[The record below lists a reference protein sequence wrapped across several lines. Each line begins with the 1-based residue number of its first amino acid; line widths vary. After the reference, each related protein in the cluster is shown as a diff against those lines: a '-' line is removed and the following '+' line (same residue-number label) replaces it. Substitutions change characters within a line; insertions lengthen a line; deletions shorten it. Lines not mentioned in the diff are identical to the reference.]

1 MTTTQTNAAK
11 TYQQQ
16 AVLTASKEKLVVLL
30 YDGALLN
37 IDRAHKAMDANDVAG
52 VGEAIGKAFAI
63 IGELRASIDHEQG
76 GEIAENLERLYGFV
90 QDRIV
95 VANRDRDPSP
105 LSEARAVL
113 TTLKEGWN
121 AVIRG

>member
-1 MTTTQTNAAK
+1 MTAMQTNVAK
-11 TYQQQ
+11 AYQQQ

-30 YDGALLN
+30 YDGAILN
-37 IDRAHKAMDANDVAG
+37 IDRAQRAFDASDVAA

-63 IGELRASIDHEQG
+63 IGELRSSIDHEQG

-95 VANRDRDPSP
+95 VANRDRNPSP